1 MKFPLYE
8 IFRPLYEYFLALLG
22 VHEYFSFNFPL
33 REYIYFSYF
42 VPPLP
47 PPNSPPISF
56 LMSRPLIMN
65 MYKSFTWVI
74 CVNGEHPSF
83 INVNY
88 AIRARRLKG
97 R

>member
-47 PPNSPPISF
+47 PPQLSPNQFS
-56 LMSRPLIMN
+56 N
-65 MYKSFTWVI
+65 V
-74 CVNGEHPSF
+74 PSL
-83 INVNY
+83 NY
-88 AIRARRLKG
+88 EYVQKFHLGNLCKW
-97 R
+97 